1 MDSILVIDD
10 DLALCRLL
18 QRTLCAEGYDARF
31 SLTGAEGL
39 QMLRQAD
46 FQLVLLD
53 VMLPGADGFA
63 LLARIRAE
71 SDLPVLMLTARND
84 SASKV
89 RGLRTG
95 ADDYLAKPFAMEELL
110 ARVQSLIRRYTRLN
124 RLPPAE
130 RLNFAGLTIDPA
142 GCAVFRDGAA
152 VELLPKEYAVLLFCA
167 RHQGQI
173 LTKKQIYEAVWQAP
187 YAYDDSN
194 IMATI
199 SRLRKKIE
207 PDPAHPTYLQTVKG
221 FGYRF
226 SREV

>member
-1 MDSILVIDD
+1 MEQILVIDD
-10 DLALCRLL
+10 DRSLCCLL
-18 QRTLCAEGYDARF
+18 QRTLQAEGYSVRYC
-31 SLTGAEGL
+31 LTGTDGL
-39 QMLRQAD
+39 QQLQAAP
-46 FQLVLLD
+46 FELVVLD
-53 VMLPGADGFA
+53 VMMPGLDGFEM
-63 LLARIRAE
+63 LARIRAQ
-71 SDLPVLMLTARND
+71 SAVPILMLTARGD

-89 RGLRTG
+89 RGLQAG
-95 ADDYLAKPFAMEELL
+95 ADDYLAKPFEMEELL

-124 RLPPAE
+124 RQEPAGP
-130 RLNFAGLTIDPA
+130 LVFAGLTIDPG
-142 GCAVFRDGAA
+142 GCTVFRDGVP
-152 VELLPKEYAVLLFCA
+152 VELLPKEYALLLYCA
-167 RHQGQI
+167 RHQGRI

-199 SRLRKKIE
+199 SRLRKKLE